1 MTTNWRT
8 RIFHTILWHKIC
20 SSFQSTSLLCIQLN
34 SYKYKCVYPFTFS
47 TVRSCSDPRGIE
59 FPPTFRA
66 ILIIKPRWPQSMLHT
81 KYKPLSISICPCHAP
96 FHFQVGSDVCWCWA
110 KLQANINLC
119 LPDTFM
125 CLAGGFSFLRRVF
138 RRFAERMPMF
148 G

>member
-8 RIFHTILWHKIC
+8 RIFHTTLWHKIC

-81 KYKPLSISICPCHAP
+81 KYKPLSISICPVPRPLSLSGRQWCVLVLGKIASQHKFMSAW
-96 FHFQVGSDVCWCWA
+96 HFYVPRW
-110 KLQANINLC
+110 
-119 LPDTFM
+119 
-125 CLAGGFSFLRRVF
+125 
-138 RRFAERMPMF
+138 RFQLFTSRF
-148 G
+148 